1 MSAEITHYGNAEL
14 LPACDTLRRDPTETL
29 SMTFRLSDI
38 TCETCK
44 INPYG
49 VKVGQVWQDC
59 DKRMQD
65 PPRYLRIAEILP
77 ASAQARVVRCNARG
91 GLLMDKY
98 TRAIKLRRFQPTH
111 TGYRLVKDVTP

>member
-1 MSAEITHYGNAEL
+1 M
-14 LPACDTLRRDPTETL
+14 RDE
-29 SMTFRLSDI
+29 
-38 TCETCK
+38 

-49 VKVGQVWQDC
+49 VKIGQVWADN

-77 ASAQARVVRCNARG
+77 VSAQARVVRCNARG

-98 TRAIKLRRFQPTH
+98 TRAIKLSRFRPAH
-111 TGYRLVKDVTP
+111 NGYRLVKDVTP